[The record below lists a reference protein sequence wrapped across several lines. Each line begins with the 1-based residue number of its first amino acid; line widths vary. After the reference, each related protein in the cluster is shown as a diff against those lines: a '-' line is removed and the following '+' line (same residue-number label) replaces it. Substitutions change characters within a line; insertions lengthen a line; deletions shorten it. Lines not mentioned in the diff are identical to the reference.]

1 MIQNYLGDPLP
12 SSKLIMPQTQKA
24 RGRRANKKRKREDEE
39 NESDLE
45 RLTFYRANDAE
56 TVVEGPQLHGDISER
71 PPDVHFYGML
81 DDGEQEYFKGA
92 DSILELNQFAN
103 PEERNLFLTSVYK
116 EAKGK
121 ELRIA
126 SSQSCSRLLERLIC
140 ISTPSQLKTLFQKF
154 TGQ

>member
-1 MIQNYLGDPLP
+1 
-12 SSKLIMPQTQKA
+12 MPQLHKA

-39 NESDLE
+39 NEPEVDRPTLN
-45 RLTFYRANDAE
+45 FGNDE
-56 TVVEGPQLHGDISER
+56 ENVVDEPQPYGHVTER
-71 PPDVHFYGML
+71 PPDIQFYGML
-81 DDGEQEYFKGA
+81 DDSEQEYFKGA

-103 PEERNLFLTSVYK
+103 VEERNLFLTSVYK

-126 SSQSCSRLLERLIC
+126 NSQSCSRLLERLIC